1 MIYFGVLHFI
11 LLQEG
16 RSVEIWYLDTFSK
29 LFSQDAESK
38 ITVVGTVQKY
48 IRSTT
53 LNHFGFD
60 VLKTRVLPRL
70 EEEVHKTLH
79 SWSTQSSVDVKR
91 AAIAINSQAFPHL
104 YRYIC

>member
-11 LLQEG
+11 FLQEG

-29 LFSQDAESK
+29 LFSQDRESK
-38 ITVVGTVQKY
+38 ITVVGTVHKC

-53 LNHFGFD
+53 LNHCGFD
-60 VLKTRVLPRL
+60 VPKTRVLPRL

-79 SWSTQSSVDVKR
+79 SWSTQLSVDVKR
-91 AAIAINSQAFPHL
+91 VAVAVNSQAFTHL